1 MGASLYY
8 LPEPYAD
15 ELPLSWMLRSAAFHG
30 VSLGQLLTSVNIKGR
45 ADCDVDI
52 SGPAI
57 SRLLSRVD
65 IPADGVRRIFTMFAP
80 CRGVSWVRRWLRT
93 DQKGSLIT
101 SYCPACLSDGVEPY
115 WRAVWRFK
123 FWVVCPAHR
132 QPMLGACHA
141 CNATVELKRY
151 EARVTSERKVP
162 LLARC
167 LRCGSSLSSPN
178 VGEAECGQVQTH
190 DLLGL
195 QMSVASA
202 LAHNGFK
209 VRGLKHQLPLSFLPG
224 LLLQGVQVD
233 DGSERPIDPRASAL
247 LRSSLSMYWL
257 SGQEGLYTSRRVY
270 REQAGLVPLFLGDP
284 KRYAD
289 LAITKRFV
297 AL

>member
-1 MGASLYY
+1 
-8 LPEPYAD
+8 
-15 ELPLSWMLRSAAFHG
+15 MLRCAAFHG
-30 VSLGQLLTSVNIKGR
+30 VSLCQLLTSVNIKGR
-45 ADCDVDI
+45 ADWDVDI
-52 SGPAI
+52 SGTAI

-65 IPADGVRRIFTMFAP
+65 IPTNGVRRLFALFAP

-93 DQKGSLIT
+93 DQEGRLVT
-101 SYCPACLSDGVEPY
+101 SYCPACLSESVEPY

-123 FWVVCPAHR
+123 FWVVCPAHH

-141 CNATVELKRY
+141 CNAVIELKRY

-167 LRCGSSLSSPN
+167 LRCGSSLGNSN
-178 VGEAECGQVQTH
+178 VGEAECGSLQLQS
-190 DLLGL
+190 LLGL

-209 VRGLKHQLPLSFLPG
+209 VRGLKYQLPLSFLPG
-224 LLLQGVQVD
+224 LLLQGAQVD
-233 DGSERPIDPRASAL
+233 DGNEGPIDPRASAL

-257 SGQEGLYTSRRVY
+257 SGQDGLYTSRRVY
-270 REQAGLVPLFLGDP
+270 REQAGVVPLFLGDP

-289 LAITKRFV
+289 LVISKRFL
-297 AL
+297 AW